1 MDLFL
6 HYPTKGKMLKLL
18 RIDDRLVHGQV
29 AFTWT
34 PALGADCLVVANDR
48 AAKDEFLRMT
58 MGLAKPAGAKLM
70 ILTIAAAITYINDVQ
85 NKGQGLLVLV
95 DSVRDAHALAEGV
108 AEIRSINFGGIR
120 VKPGAKAVSKA
131 LALTDDDIILIR
143 ELLQKGIELEARQVP
158 TDKKQPIDH
167 LI

>member
-1 MDLFL
+1 
-6 HYPTKGKMLKLL
+6 MLKLL

-70 ILTIAAAITYINDVQ
+70 ILTVAAAVSYINDVQ
-85 NKGQGLLVLV
+85 NKGQALLVLV
-95 DSVRDAHALAEGV
+95 DCVKDAHALAEGV
-108 AEIRSINFGGIR
+108 TEIRSINFGGIR
-120 VKPGAKAVSKA
+120 VKPGAKAVTKA
-131 LALTDDDIILIR
+131 LALTDNDLVLIR

-158 TDKKQPIDH
+158 TDKKQPIDN